1 MAYKQKYTRSAFPF
15 KASFDAAFNSV
26 ANANKIKKTV
36 ENSEVPKEVKLDNG
50 VQCGTFDG
58 RPHKY
63 DKNGLIKK

>member
-36 ENSEVPKEVKLDNG
+36 ENS
-50 VQCGTFDG
+50 
-58 RPHKY
+58 
-63 DKNGLIKK
+63 